1 MHVHQ
6 FGESASAGTFESV
19 FEGKDVIDL
28 FINDSAVVLK
38 NNSIN
43 RFNYLIIIYICI
55 AKNKKY

>member
-38 NNSIN
+38 NNSRN

-55 AKNKKY
+55 A

>member
-6 FGESASAGTFESV
+6 FGESVSAGTFESV

-43 RFNYLIIIYICI
+43 RFNYLIII
-55 AKNKKY
+55 